1 MLSNSKMKNI
11 VITTLIV
18 LVITLPFHSFGQ
30 TKIGYVGVDEIFG
43 VMPETKKADVDLAE
57 FQKALQDSYAQYETE
72 LNAAMEKFVKD
83 SSKLSL
89 AVKEAK
95 RLDLQARI
103 SELQSKQTQFNTSL
117 EAEKEKLLK
126 PIREKLVA
134 TIKQVAKEM
143 GYDHVLYKESAIVFP
158 AAADLTAEVKKK
170 LGIK

>member
-1 MLSNSKMKNI
+1 MKK
-11 VITTLIV
+11 ITALFFV
-18 LVITLPFHSFGQ
+18 LLFFVLPACSFAQ

-43 VMPETKKADVDLAE
+43 VMPETKKADGDLAE

-72 LNAAMEKFVKD
+72 LNTAMEKFVKD
-83 SSKLSL
+83 SSKLTP
-89 AVKEAK
+89 AVKEA
-95 RLDLQARI
+95 RRQDLQTRI

-126 PIREKLVA
+126 PIREKLIA

-158 AAADLTAEVKKK
+158 AASDLTAEIKKK